1 MAGSTEKTEKT
12 AKKIQTIEEAQEG
25 TILPEDLEKHR
36 LLLGVD
42 GVSRGQEFHSEVNAD
57 AIRNFALSMGD
68 DNPLFTDPSYGP
80 TTRWGSQVAPQIM
93 AAIIQAPL
101 KGARVPKE
109 LKDQAR
115 GIFKGLHI
123 FMSGGTWNWYRP
135 ILPGDRLYSFE
146 GEETAELKDSEFGG
160 QTLVLTK
167 RLVKFN
173 QRGDVVGVYRAL
185 RILSERKTSAKRAKN
200 MEIEPAEWNDEQ
212 IAEVDEA
219 YLAEERRGDEAR
231 YWEDV
236 KVGDDM
242 GSIQK
247 GPLTVTEVMLGH
259 VAGYLFHPVRPAA
272 SRVAA
277 LDRQRMPAAYV
288 KDGRGVPDTALR
300 VHWDDEMAK
309 SVGNPAAYDYGVIR
323 EFWLHHFIS
332 DWMGDDGFVVRQHDE
347 IRKFNYMGDLQ
358 VISGEVTN
366 KRIEDGM
373 YLVDLS
379 VKATNQRG
387 EETAFADVTV
397 SLPSSEVG
405 LSRLPDV
412 PADLAERALR
422 FLRANNLLE
431 RAERTEQAERTERGG
446 A

>member
-1 MAGSTEKTEKT
+1 MASTKKAPAKKT
-12 AKKIQTIEEAQEG
+12 APAKIQDIAEAQEG
-25 TILPEDLEKHR
+25 KILPEDLEKHR

-42 GVSRGQEFHSEVNAD
+42 AVSRGQEFHTEVNSD
-57 AIRNFALSMGD
+57 AIRNFALCIGD
-68 DNPLFTDPSYGP
+68 DNPLYTDPGYGS
-80 TTRWGSQVAPQIM
+80 TTRWGSQIAPQIM

-101 KGARVPKE
+101 KGDRIPRE
-109 LKDQAR
+109 LKEQTR

-123 FMSGGTWNWYRP
+123 FMSGGTWHWYRP

-146 GEETAELKDSEFGG
+146 GEETAELKTSDFGG
-160 QTLVLTK
+160 QTLVLVK
-167 RLVKFN
+167 RFVKFN

-185 RILSERKTSAKRAKN
+185 RIMSERKTSAKRGKN
-200 MEIEPAEWNDEQ
+200 MEIEPAVWDDAG
-212 IAEVDEA
+212 IAEIDA
-219 YLAEERRGDEAR
+219 NYIAEERRGSEPR

-236 KVGDDM
+236 KVGDQM

-259 VAGYLFHPVRPAA
+259 VAGYCFHPVRPAA

-277 LDRQRMPAAYV
+277 LDRQRVPAAYV

-300 VHWDDEMAK
+300 VHWDDELAK

-323 EFWLHHFIS
+323 EFWLHHFIC

-358 VISGEVTN
+358 TISGVVKG
-366 KRIEDGM
+366 KRQEDGLN
-373 YLVDLS
+373 LVDLAI
-379 VKATNQRG
+379 KASNQRG
-387 EETAFADVTV
+387 EDTAFADVTV
-397 SLPSSEVG
+397 SLPSKQAG

-412 PADLAERALR
+412 PAELQERALR
-422 FLRANNLLE
+422 FLRANNVL
-431 RAERTEQAERTERGG
+431 AAADQ
-446 A
+446 